1 MLFKLAIKNI
11 KKSIKDYAIYFFT
24 LVLGVAVFYVFNAID
39 SSTAMMNI
47 NSMQKEI
54 IELLSSVLNWISVFV
69 SFVLGFLIIYASQFL
84 IKRRK
89 KEFGIYMILGMGKKE
104 LSKILLIETLLI
116 GIISLLVGLAVGV
129 FASQFMSILVANMFE
144 TNMEKF
150 VFSFSSDSLMKTIL
164 FFVIIYLIV
173 MFFNAFS
180 VSRCKLINLLN
191 AAKQNE
197 KVKVKNPIISIIIF
211 IVSVF
216 MLGYAY
222 YRVTAKGLNIDLGV
236 LGFMILLGCIGTFL
250 FFYSFSGL
258 LLKLIQSSKRTYFK
272 NLNMFVVR
280 QLNSKVNTTVIS
292 MSIISIMLFLT
303 ICILS
308 SGLSLKE
315 MLSKDLNELTPVDIN
330 ISQVVNIDNASNPY
344 VSIDQ
349 YGNNNYSEKDFELS
363 KNSIVTNLEYL
374 GYDTKANLKDVFEY
388 KSYSS
393 DSITLRSTLGND
405 EEEIKKV
412 MKEDYLFLDLDS
424 REELMRIS
432 DYNQLAEIY
441 GIEQYTLKD
450 NEYIILCDY
459 DNMIMLRNEG
469 LKNKPM
475 ININGK
481 EYLSKY
487 DSCQPGYNQI
497 ANSHINGGII
507 LLPDD
512 AVNDSNACVA
522 RLAANYNS
530 SNQKEYDQIDSILVE
545 GKGIDDERLN
555 ELVNIRFSVI
565 TKSALYAA
573 SVGLGA
579 IATFIGIYLGIIF
592 LVSSAAILALKELS
606 DSSDNK
612 ERYTVLR
619 KIGVDERMINKALF
633 IQIGIFFLLPV
644 LLAGIHSI
652 FGIQFCIRILESI
665 GKTGLLSSI
674 LMTAAFI
681 LLIYGGYFLLTYFCS
696 RNIIRENN

>member
-1 MLFKLAIKNI
+1 MLFKLSIKNI

-54 IELLSSVLNWISVFV
+54 IELLNTLLNGVSIFV
-69 SFVLGFLIIYASQFL
+69 SFVLGFLIIFASQFL

-116 GIISLLVGLAVGV
+116 GIISLLIGLIVGV

-144 TNMEKF
+144 ADMDKF
-150 VFSFSSDSLMKTIL
+150 VFSFSIESIMKTIL
-164 FFVIIYLIV
+164 FFTIIYLIV
-173 MFFNAFS
+173 MFFNTFS
-180 VSRCKLINLLN
+180 VSKCKLIDLLN
-191 AAKQNE
+191 AAKQSE

-211 IVSVF
+211 IVSIA
-216 MLGYAY
+216 MLSYAY
-222 YRVTAKGLNIDLGV
+222 YRVVSKGLSLDLDVFG
-236 LGFMILLGCIGTFL
+236 LMILLGCIGTFL

-258 LLKLIQSSKRTYFK
+258 LLKLIQSVKKIYFK

-308 SGLSLKE
+308 SGLSLKDMMSSDLKE
-315 MLSKDLNELTPVDIN
+315 MTPVDLN
-330 ISQVVNIDNASNPY
+330 VSQIVNIDQADNPY
-344 VSIDQ
+344 ANADQ
-349 YGNNNYSEKDFELS
+349 YGNVSYSEKDLELS
-363 KNSIVTNLEYL
+363 QNSISTNLDYM
-374 GYDTKANLKDVFEY
+374 GFNTKANLKDVFEY
-388 KSYSS
+388 KSYST
-393 DSITLRSTLGND
+393 DNITLRSTLGND
-405 EEEIKKV
+405 DEEIKKV
-412 MKEDYLFLDLDS
+412 MQDDYLFLNLDS

-432 DYNQLAEIY
+432 DYNKLAELY
-441 GIEQYTLKD
+441 GIEQYSLKD
-450 NEYIILCDY
+450 NEYIVLCDY
-459 DNMIMLRNEG
+459 DNMLKLRNSG
-469 LKNKPM
+469 LKNNPKLH
-475 ININGK
+475 INDK
-481 EYLSKY
+481 EYVSKY
-487 DSCQPGYNQI
+487 DHCQSGYNQI
-497 ANSHINGGII
+497 ANSHVNGGII

-512 AVNDSNACVA
+512 ALHENNAFVA
-522 RLAANYNS
+522 RLAANYNAN
-530 SNQKEYDQIDSILVE
+530 NQEEYDLIDKLLVE
-545 GKGIDDERLN
+545 RENLN
-555 ELVNIRFSVI
+555 DTHMSELNNIRFIVS

-592 LVSSAAILALKELS
+592 LISSAAILALKELS

-619 KIGVDERMINKALF
+619 KIGVDDRMINKALF

-644 LLAGIHSI
+644 LLASVHSI
-652 FGIQFCIRILESI
+652 FGIQFCIRILETM
-665 GKTGLLSSI
+665 GTTGLLSSVV
-674 LMTAAFI
+674 MTAAFI
-681 LLIYGGYFLLTYFCS
+681 ALIYGGYFMITYFCS
-696 RNIIRENN
+696 RNIIRDK